1 MCILYWELNLRAVS
15 NLSSIPQYGY
25 QVWLYICFAFW
36 SVDRLARLARIV
48 YYNRLGD
55 AKAIVDAVP
64 GCNILHVTVFP
75 RVTQGIGPGQHTY
88 LYFPGL
94 GRFWE
99 SHPFSIAAWETH
111 GPPLPST
118 SLSPSTSKGNGVYST
133 AKESG
138 ATLSPATDS
147 SYYVKS
153 TATQHQEVVP
163 QESQKHRD
171 VSFQLLIRAHSGMTA
186 TLQRYLS
193 SHPAGSEVEISLY
206 TEGYYAGHHATLQSL
221 FTADTVLCLVG
232 GMGITNALGFI
243 QEYVSGTSVEG
254 EAGGKTRG
262 VMRRAKRFILA
273 WSAKEATF
281 IDYVKKNFLV
291 DAHGVECLF
300 WHTGSPGDAPEM
312 SESAKAGT
320 PKVDG
325 YGSRAVDT
333 TVTAGRMPVGFV
345 IKSALEVGRQTTI
358 LVCGPGQM
366 ADEARR
372 QVAGCVK
379 DGFNIDIV
387 EEAFAW

>member
-1 MCILYWELNLRAVS
+1 MT
-15 NLSSIPQYGY
+15 NLSSMPQYGY

-36 SVDRLARLARIV
+36 SADRLARFARIG
-48 YYNRLGD
+48 YYNRIGG
-55 AKAIVDAVP
+55 AKAIVGAVP
-64 GCNILHVTVFP
+64 GCNILHITVFP
-75 RVTQGIGPGQHTY
+75 RATRGIGPGQHTF

-94 GRFWE
+94 GKFWE
-99 SHPFSIAAWETH
+99 SHPFSIAAWETRRQ
-111 GPPLPST
+111 PLQSA
-118 SLSPSTSKGNGVYST
+118 SPSPSPSPFTIKGSGIYSA

-138 ATLSPATDS
+138 VALSPAIDS
-147 SYYVKS
+147 NDYVKS

-171 VSFQLLIRAHSGMTA
+171 ASFQLLIRAHSGMTA

-193 SHPAGSEVEISLY
+193 SYPAGSQVDISLY

-232 GMGITNALGFI
+232 GMGITNALGFV

-254 EAGGKTRG
+254 EAAGKTRG
-262 VMRRAKRFILA
+262 VMRRARRFILA
-273 WSAKEATF
+273 WSAREAAF
-281 IDYVKKNFLV
+281 VDYVRKNFLV

-300 WHTGSPGDAPEM
+300 WHTGSSGDAPEM

-320 PKVDG
+320 PQAG
-325 YGSRAVDT
+325 GCSPRAEDT
-333 TVTAGRMPVGFV
+333 AVTAGRMPVGSV
-345 IKSALEVGRQTTI
+345 IRSALESGRQTTV

-366 ADEARR
+366 ADEARGE
-372 QVAGCVK
+372 VAGCVK
-379 DGFNIDIV
+379 DGFNVDVV